1 LTRLHDEFESLRTQ
15 LLACRSYVSLMD
27 ALAKIHNEET
37 RFCDA
42 ALLQSST
49 ILVAHSLVDRSS
61 TARSA
66 APVPLASPP
75 VVPPTAHGESVD
87 LHCDH
92 CDRDGHVEA
101 FYYRKKK
108 AQAHRSSRV
117 LVVLVLEDLR
127 GLMLI

>member
-1 LTRLHDEFESLRTQ
+1 
-15 LLACRSYVSLMD
+15 MD

-49 ILVAHSLVDRSS
+49 VLVAHSLVDRPS
-61 TARSA
+61 TSRSA

-87 LHCDH
+87 LH

-117 LVVLVLEDLR
+117 LVVFVLEDLR